1 MAFHCNNRGFPNSH
15 DRSNTHQQRQQQHL
29 SHQLATNHQ
38 TQNGKHTQIDTRSM
52 NPVPEIILALLQ
64 TTPTA
69 AVEVTASQLTRR
81 TRPVKIATTQHHQY
95 HS

>member
-1 MAFHCNNRGFPNSH
+1 
-15 DRSNTHQQRQQQHL
+15 
-29 SHQLATNHQ
+29 
-38 TQNGKHTQIDTRSM
+38 M